1 MTHLLSGSFMSFCRT
16 VRSIWKLLMC
26 KAKAMTYAVILAFMD
41 EETKLWMLCG
51 KRENS

>member
-1 MTHLLSGSFMSFCRT
+1 MSFCRT

-41 EETKLWMLCG
+41 EETKLWML
-51 KRENS
+51 